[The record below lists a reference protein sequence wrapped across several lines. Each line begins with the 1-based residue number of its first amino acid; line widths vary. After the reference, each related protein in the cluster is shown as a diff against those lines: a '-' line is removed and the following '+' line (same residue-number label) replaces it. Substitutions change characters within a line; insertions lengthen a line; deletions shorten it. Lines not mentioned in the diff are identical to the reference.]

1 MCSTGNVINLNVSF
15 IWVHSLNP
23 LFLRKKLT
31 YRKKRRALV
40 VCSLKKGMKW
50 YKKRSWYMSGK
61 ILCNWFW
68 TMLAFLHHCIV
79 FWNDE
84 FYDLFFLLFVR
95 PTRYCK
101 KDPFF
106 IQVSLQC
113 MSCECQKGQD
123 ETLCEMGEYKERV
136 GWNKTRRWYPALCYG
151 LLVKLKTMYIYI
163 KGKYLQL
170 HDVLLRDGGNFNF
183 EKLRSLGAGQVHMGG
198 QW

>member
-106 IQVSLQC
+106 HSGQPSVHVLW
-113 MSCECQKGQD
+113 MSERARWNPLWNGGVQRKGG
-123 ETLCEMGEYKERV
+123 MK
-136 GWNKTRRWYPALCYG
+136 
-151 LLVKLKTMYIYI
+151 
-163 KGKYLQL
+163 
-170 HDVLLRDGGNFNF
+170 
-183 EKLRSLGAGQVHMGG
+183 
-198 QW
+198 